1 MTEAAVHPANRGV
14 LAQSPA
20 RRAFRRFAHD
30 RGAMTGLVALLVLAL
45 ICAIG
50 PLLAPHG
57 YDQVFRDYVKV
68 PPSLAAHPTRKEQQ
82 RFAGRIA
89 ARLGATVTAVAVE
102 PASARF
108 VLQAPTRIDNMAL
121 LDALSRSDA
130 FANAQIA
137 AREDDGRKLTV
148 ATDLRRE
155 TFLLG
160 ADSNGRDLLARILV
174 GGRIS
179 LLVGVLASAV
189 ALAIGVAYGAIAGYA
204 GGRLDALMMR
214 LVDILYALPFMF
226 FVILLIVT
234 FGRHFALVFIAI
246 GAVEWLDMARIVRGQ
261 ALSLKRQDYVLA
273 AEALGASA
281 GAILL
286 RHIVPN
292 LIGPVI
298 AFLTLIAARV
308 ILLES
313 FLSFLGLGV
322 QEPMTSLGALIA
334 DGARN
339 IEDAPGLLIFPA
351 ALLSALLFALSLV
364 GEGLRNALDPRE
376 R

>member
-1 MTEAAVHPANRGV
+1 MTDAALSSPAAV
-14 LAQSPA
+14 LAHSPTQ
-20 RRAFRRFAHD
+20 RAFRRFVRD
-30 RGAMTGLVALLVLAL
+30 RGAVAGLVALIAIAL
-45 ICAIG
+45 ICALG
-50 PLLAPHG
+50 PLFAPHG

-68 PPSLAAHPTRKEQQ
+68 VPSFAAHPTDKEQQ
-82 RFAGRIA
+82 RFVGRIA
-89 ARLGATVTAVAVE
+89 ARLGATATEMIGEGQA
-102 PASARF
+102 ARF
-108 VLQAPTRIDNMAL
+108 TLQAPAPINETRL
-121 LDALSRSDA
+121 LDAFNRSDA
-130 FANAQIA
+130 FAEPRVA
-137 AREDDGRKLTV
+137 AREDDGRKLIIV
-148 ATDLRRE
+148 VDLRHE
-155 TFLLG
+155 TFLFG
-160 ADSNGRDLLARILV
+160 ADSNGRDLLTRILI
-174 GGRIS
+174 GGRVS

-189 ALAIGVAYGAIAGYA
+189 ALTIGVAYGAIAGYA

-234 FGRHFALVFIAI
+234 FGRHFALVFVAI

-281 GAILL
+281 GAILR

-292 LIGPVI
+292 LVGPVI

-351 ALLSALLFALSLV
+351 AMLTLLLFALNLV
-364 GEGLRNALDPRE
+364 GEGLRNAFDPRE
-376 R
+376 L

>member
-1 MTEAAVHPANRGV
+1 VTDAAFASPAS
-14 LAQSPA
+14 LPAQSPA
-20 RRAFRRFAHD
+20 WRALRRFVRD
-30 RGAMTGLVALLVLAL
+30 RGAVAGLVALIALAL
-45 ICAIG
+45 ICTLG

-68 PPSLAAHPTRKEQQ
+68 PPSFAVHPTRKEQQ
-82 RFAGRIA
+82 RFVGRIA
-89 ARLGATVTAVAVE
+89 ARLGATATEMTGEGEA
-102 PASARF
+102 ARF
-108 VLQAPTRIDNMAL
+108 VLQAPAPIDETRL
-121 LDALSRSDA
+121 LDALDRSDA
-130 FANAQIA
+130 FAESRIA
-137 AREDDGRKLTV
+137 SREDDGRKLIVV
-148 ATDLRRE
+148 ADLHHE
-155 TFLLG
+155 TFLFG
-160 ADSNGRDLLARILV
+160 ADSNGRDLLTRILF
-174 GGRIS
+174 GGRVS

-189 ALAIGVAYGAIAGYA
+189 ALVIGVAYGAVAGYA
-204 GGRLDALMMR
+204 GGRLDAVMMR

-234 FGRHFALVFIAI
+234 FGRHFALVFVAI

-261 ALSLKRQDYVLA
+261 ALSLKRHDYVLA

-281 GAILL
+281 GAILR

-292 LIGPVI
+292 LVGPVI
-298 AFLTLIAARV
+298 SFLTLIAARV

-313 FLSFLGLGV
+313 FLSFFGLGV

-351 ALLSALLFALSLV
+351 ATLSALLFALNLV

>member
-1 MTEAAVHPANRGV
+1 MTDAALHPANRAV
-14 LAQSPA
+14 LAQSPT
-20 RRAFRRFAHD
+20 RRAFRRFTRD
-30 RGAMTGLVALLVLAL
+30 FGAMTGLVALLVLAL

-50 PLLAPHG
+50 PLLVPHG
-57 YDQVFRDYVKV
+57 YDQVFRDYVKA
-68 PPSLAAHPTRKEQQ
+68 PPSFAAHPTRKDQQ
-82 RFAGRIA
+82 RFVGRIA
-89 ARLGATVTAVAVE
+89 PRLGATVTAVVIE

-108 VLQAPTRIDNMAL
+108 VLQAPTPIDDAAL

-130 FANAQIA
+130 FAHAQVA
-137 AREDDGRKLTV
+137 AREDNGRKLTV
-148 ATDLRRE
+148 ATDLRPE

-286 RHIVPN
+286 RHIVPS
-292 LIGPVI
+292 LVGPVI